1 MTTKNSNSPTQIP
14 PQNPPKSTTNQPQ
27 LNREAKWSLYLTFTY
42 LAGWVVFAYFLPN
55 GTGILGF
62 PLWFEMSCIFL
73 PILFIIISMAVLKTV
88 YQDIDLD
95 ANTGGNDES

>member
-1 MTTKNSNSPTQIP
+1 MIAP
-14 PQNPPKSTTNQPQ
+14 STTQKSPHKLNQQ
-27 LNREAKWSLYLTFTY
+27 LNKEAKWSIYLTLFY

-55 GTGILGF
+55 GVGLLGF

-73 PILFIIISMAVLKTV
+73 PVLFTLVSMAVLKAV

-95 ANTGGNDES
+95 ADTKEAE